1 MVRQWTVR
9 YFQSFSLAGLLFG
22 TLFFAASLTPT
33 LIPRNFLTQGVLSGC
48 SAAAGYG
55 VGFFLQGLW
64 RYLELPEP
72 KERFLFGTKL
82 VATIVCGAIGIGFLW
97 RATAWQNSIRSLME
111 MEPVD
116 TAHPIEVGAIA
127 IVTFVLLI
135 AVARLF
141 KRTLYFVSRQLN
153 RFVPKR
159 FSYVAGTAI
168 AALLFWS
175 IGDGIIFRNALYF
188 MDASFERLD
197 ALIPPETTQPS
208 DPAKTGSPAS
218 LVRWDDLGR
227 MGRSYIGTGPSAADI
242 SAVTRKPALEPIRV
256 YVGMHSDESPQ
267 ARAKLALEELKRVG
281 GFDRSTLVIITPTG
295 TGWVDEQAINPIE
308 FLHNGD
314 IASIGAQYSYL
325 ASWLSLLVEPGYGA
339 EQARALFSEVYGYW
353 TTLPKETRPKLYL
366 FGLSLGALSSELSN
380 ELFEVLGDPHQGALW
395 AGPPFPSR
403 IWNSVTRDRNPG
415 SPAWLPKFR
424 DGSYV
429 RFTAQ
434 KNALDIPGA
443 VWGPMRVVYLQ
454 YASDPITF
462 YDPHSLY
469 HEPDWMRPP
478 RGPDVS
484 PYLGWYPVV
493 TFLQLTLDIA
503 MATTSPMGYGHV
515 FAAEHYIDA
524 WMQVADIQGWSLDDV
539 ARLKLHFI
547 DLRNQK
553 TR

>member
-1 MVRQWTVR
+1 
-9 YFQSFSLAGLLFG
+9 LAGLLFG

-55 VGFFLQGLW
+55 VGFFLQWLW

-82 VATIVCGAIGIGFLW
+82 AATIICGAIGIGFLW
-97 RATAWQNSIRSLME
+97 RAAAWQNSIRSLME

-135 AVARLF
+135 ALARLF
-141 KRTLYFVSRQLN
+141 KRTLYFVSRHLN
-153 RFVPKR
+153 RYVPKR
-159 FSYVAGTAI
+159 FSYVAGTVI

-175 IGDGIIFRNALYF
+175 IGDGIIFRNALRF
-188 MDASFERLD
+188 MDGSFERLD
-197 ALIPPETTQPS
+197 ALIPPETSQPS
-208 DPAKTGSPAS
+208 DPAKTGSPES

-227 MGRSYIGTGPSAADI
+227 MGRSYISTGPSAADI
-242 SAVTRKPALEPIRV
+242 TAVTGKPALEPIRV

-267 ARAKLALEELKRVG
+267 ARAKLALQELKRVG

-325 ASWLSLLVEPGYGA
+325 ASWMSLLVEPGYGA
-339 EQARALFSEVYGYW
+339 EQARALFSDVYGYW
-353 TTLPKETRPKLYL
+353 RTLPKETRPKLYL

-380 ELFEVLGDPHQGALW
+380 ELFEVLGDPYQGALW
-395 AGPPFPSR
+395 AGPPFSSR
-403 IWNSVTRDRNPG
+403 IWNSITRDRNPG
-415 SPAWLPKFR
+415 SPEWLPKFR
-424 DGSYV
+424 DGSFV

-469 HEPDWMRPP
+469 HEPDWMQPP

-524 WMQVADIQGWSLDDV
+524 WMAVADIQGWSPDDV
-539 ARLKLHFI
+539 ARLKQHFI
-547 DLRNQK
+547 EQRNEESK
-553 TR
+553 